1 MKEVNES
8 KAAKEKADAEAKAKA
23 EQEAAAAA
31 AAQQQAQASQSQS
44 APRRQTPHIREEAN
58 RNPKE
63 VPDPVPEPDDARLRE
78 LVVLRQYGRSL
89 AGMVRARA
97 IRRGHRLARKRS
109 GVVIREKR
117 RCVHHAHAIDALH
130 ALHADAPA
138 DAVDPIEAI
147 RHRRR
152 DRRLTTFTWL
162 NAVGLYCRLRLAV
175 FRFLRSGCHG
185 IYRNADIPKC
195 RYTEM
200 LHKGVKYSI
209 RNL

>member
-1 MKEVNES
+1 M
-8 KAAKEKADAEAKAKA
+8 
-23 EQEAAAAA
+23 
-31 AAQQQAQASQSQS
+31 
-44 APRRQTPHIREEAN
+44 
-58 RNPKE
+58 
-63 VPDPVPEPDDARLRE
+63 
-78 LVVLRQYGRSL
+78 
-89 AGMVRARA
+89 
-97 IRRGHRLARKRS
+97 
-109 GVVIREKR
+109 IREKR

-175 FRFLRSGCHG
+175 FVFLRRRLPSVYTEMP

-200 LHKGVKYSI
+200 PIY
-209 RNL
+209 RNADIPKCRYTEMPIYRNVT

>member
-1 MKEVNES
+1 
-8 KAAKEKADAEAKAKA
+8 
-23 EQEAAAAA
+23 
-31 AAQQQAQASQSQS
+31 
-44 APRRQTPHIREEAN
+44 
-58 RNPKE
+58 
-63 VPDPVPEPDDARLRE
+63 
-78 LVVLRQYGRSL
+78 
-89 AGMVRARA
+89 MVRARA

-175 FRFLRSGCHG
+175 FRFFYGGGCHR
-185 IYRNADIPKC
+185 YIPKC

>member
-1 MKEVNES
+1 
-8 KAAKEKADAEAKAKA
+8 
-23 EQEAAAAA
+23 
-31 AAQQQAQASQSQS
+31 
-44 APRRQTPHIREEAN
+44 
-58 RNPKE
+58 
-63 VPDPVPEPDDARLRE
+63 
-78 LVVLRQYGRSL
+78 
-89 AGMVRARA
+89 MVRARA

-152 DRRLTTFTWL
+152 DRRLTTFTCL

-175 FRFLRSGCHG
+175 FRFFTEAVAIG
-185 IYRNADIPKC
+185 IYRNADIPKW
-195 RYTEM
+195 Y
-200 LHKGVKYSI
+200 I
-209 RNL
+209 RV